1 MDAVNGNG
9 GIAVERKIRF
19 AVEDDAGEL
28 VEIYG
33 PFCGAGSPV
42 SFELEPPSIE
52 EMRRRVATVG
62 RIYPWLV
69 MERRGGVVGYAYASR
84 FRDRAAYRWAT
95 EVTCYVREGHR
106 GRGIGHELY
115 AVLLEMLVWLG
126 YVTAHAGITLPN
138 PASVRLHESFGFEPV
153 GAYRRVGYKC
163 GTWHDVGTWQLEL
176 RAPDAEPAEPRS
188 LEAFGGDPQLAAIL
202 SSADARST

>member
-1 MDAVNGNG
+1 MDAVGRKG
-9 GIAVERKIRF
+9 SAAVASKIRF
-19 AVEDDAGEL
+19 AVEADAGEL

-33 PFCGAGSPV
+33 PFCGADSPV
-42 SFELEPPSIE
+42 SFELEPPSVE
-52 EMRRRVATVG
+52 EMRRRVESIG
-62 RIYPWLV
+62 RVYPWLL
-69 MERRGGVVGYAYASR
+69 MERDGCVLGYAYASR

-95 EVTCYVREGHR
+95 EVTCYIREGHR
-106 GRGIGHELY
+106 GRGIGHDLY

-126 YVTAHAGITLPN
+126 YGTAHAGITLPN

-176 RAPDAEPAEPRS
+176 RAPEAEPAEPRS
-188 LEAFGGDPQLAAIL
+188 LAVVGADPHLAGIL
-202 SSADARST
+202 GNAGARST